1 MRKLAQSNIQSVFK
15 FAFASFLVVSAS
27 VQLAMAQTPASAS
40 KVPTDAEVDK
50 IMEERYCSGCHDMAK
65 KMVGP
70 SFNDVTKKYAEGDKK
85 VNAEKLSIAISKG
98 GKGVWGA
105 TPMPANA
112 AVTADELKTI
122 TNWLVNRTV
131 K

>member
-1 MRKLAQSNIQSVFK
+1 MRKLAQSNIQLVFK
-15 FAFASFLVVSAS
+15 FAIASFLVASAS
-27 VQLAMAQTPASAS
+27 AQLAMAQTPAAAS

-70 SFNDVTKKYAEGDKK
+70 SFNDVTKKYAVGDKK
-85 VNAEKLSIAISKG
+85 TNAEKLSVAISKG

-105 TPMPANA
+105 TAMPANA
-112 AVTADELKTI
+112 AVTVDELKI
-122 TNWLVNRTV
+122 LSNWLVNRTV